1 MALEG
6 VFPDYA
12 AHEAEGF
19 AGLCCPRR
27 TVMIAFTPRA
37 GSTHLCA
44 ALHQAGQQAEPSE
57 IFNPR
62 GPARQES
69 ERRRVSLFSD
79 YMASFAAGPDETFIF
94 KTCWQDVV
102 PLAPVLT
109 RLFPDLHVV
118 YLMRRNDA
126 AQAVSAFKAEVTG
139 QWHRRR
145 GDAPAR
151 SLTEADFS
159 MDRIL
164 SIHAQHTQDRRGW
177 AGWFAAQGIEPLRLT
192 YEDFEA
198 DVNIALR
205 ALVPTLGLKLRHEAL
220 PGTGYE
226 KLADQLSKNW
236 TQRLQCRLL
245 NLG

>member
-1 MALEG
+1 MALEE

-12 AHEAEGF
+12 AHAAAGF

-44 ALHQAGQQAEPSE
+44 ALHQAGQLAEPNE

-69 ERRRVSLFSD
+69 QRRKVSLFSD
-79 YMASFAAGPDETFIF
+79 YIASFAAGPDETFIF
-94 KTCWQDVV
+94 KTCWQDVA
-102 PLAPVLT
+102 PLAPALT

-118 YLMRRNDA
+118 YLTRRNDA
-126 AQAVSAFKAEVTG
+126 AQAVSAFKAEVNG
-139 QWHRRR
+139 QWHRRQ

-151 SLTEADFS
+151 PLTEADFS
-159 MDRIL
+159 MQRIL
-164 SIHAQHTQDRRGW
+164 TIHGLHIMDRRGW
-177 AGWFAAQGIEPLRLT
+177 AGWFAAQGISPLRLV
-192 YEDFEA
+192 YEDFEE

-205 ALVPTLGLKLRHEAL
+205 VLVPALGLKLHQEVP

-226 KLADQLSKNW
+226 KLADRLSLDW
-236 TQRLQCRLL
+236 TQKLLGRLL
-245 NLG
+245 NLS